1 VIRRFNRYELK
12 YVIHASRIPA
22 LVDDLLYFMEPDPRG
37 DGDGFY
43 RVTSLYYDS
52 PDLAAYRSKVE
63 GLKFR
68 RKLRIRIYPGDDIRS
83 VDKAFVEIKQRYN
96 RTVQKRR
103 LRLPLEDAVA
113 LCAGDLDPHDIEDEM
128 DRAAASEM
136 LYMVRVMQLRPR
148 CVVSY
153 RRRALVGGRYEPGM
167 RLTFDAMLSG
177 RVYALEVNE
186 DARNHL
192 FMPPD
197 WLVMEVKVN
206 ERIPTWT
213 TSVLA
218 RHHCRLQRV
227 SKYCAALED
236 GMHRRGLAWRHK
248 DELCGHSSD
257 DAKRMPLGCKEQ
269 DHG

>member
-22 LVDDLLYFMEPDPRG
+22 LVDDLLYFMEPDAHG

-52 PDLAAYRSKVE
+52 PDLAMYRSKIE

-68 RKLRIRIYPGDDIRS
+68 RKLRVRIYPGDDIRS
-83 VDKAFVEIKQRYN
+83 VTKAFAEIKQRYN
-96 RTVQKRR
+96 RTVQKKRVT
-103 LRLPLEDAVA
+103 LPLADAEA
-113 LCAGDLDPHDIEDEM
+113 LAAGDFDPYDLEDPLDQ
-128 DRAAASEM
+128 AAASEM
-136 LYMVRVMQLRPR
+136 LYMVRAMQLKPR
-148 CVVSY
+148 CIVSY
-153 RRRALVGGRYEPGM
+153 RRRALVGGQYEPGM

-177 RVYALEVNE
+177 RVYALKVNE
-186 DARNHL
+186 DAQNHL
-192 FMPPD
+192 FMPAD

-218 RHHCRLQRV
+218 RHQCRLQRV
-227 SKYCAALED
+227 SKYCVALED
-236 GMHRRGLAWRHK
+236 GMRRRGLAWNLKETRH
-248 DELCGHSSD
+248 G
-257 DAKRMPLGCKEQ
+257 
-269 DHG
+269 

>member
-1 VIRRFNRYELK
+1 MIRRFNRYELK

-22 LVDDLLYFMEPDPRG
+22 LVDDLLYFMEPDAHG

-52 PDLAAYRSKVE
+52 PDLAAYRSKIE

-68 RKLRIRIYPGDDIRS
+68 RKLRVRIYPGDDIRG
-83 VDKAFVEIKQRYN
+83 VTKAFAEIKQRYN
-96 RTVQKRR
+96 RTVQKKRVT
-103 LRLPLEDAVA
+103 LPLEDAEA
-113 LCAGDLDPHDIEDEM
+113 LCAGDLDPYTLEDPL
-128 DRAAASEM
+128 DQAAASEM
-136 LYMVRVMQLRPR
+136 LYMVRAMQLKPR
-148 CVVSY
+148 CIVSY

-167 RLTFDAMLSG
+167 RLTFDALLSG
-177 RVYALEVNE
+177 RVYALKVNE
-186 DARNHL
+186 DAHNHL
-192 FMPPD
+192 FMPAD

-218 RHHCRLQRV
+218 RHQCRLQRV

-236 GMHRRGLAWRHK
+236 GMKRRELAWN
-248 DELCGHSSD
+248 L
-257 DAKRMPLGCKEQ
+257 KEQ
-269 DHG
+269 RHG

>member
-12 YVIHASRIPA
+12 YVIHISRIPA
-22 LVDDLLYFMEPDPRG
+22 MVDDLLHFMEPDAYG
-37 DGDGFY
+37 DADGFY

-52 PDLAAYRSKVE
+52 PDLAMYRSKVE

-68 RKLRIRIYPGDDIRS
+68 RKLRVRIYPGDDIRG
-83 VDKAFVEIKQRYN
+83 VTRAFAEIKQRYN

-103 LRLPLEDAVA
+103 VRLPLADAEA
-113 LCAGDLDPHDIEDEM
+113 LCAGDLDPHDFKDPL
-128 DRAAASEM
+128 DAAAASEM
-136 LYMVRVMQLRPR
+136 LYMVRAMQLRPR
-148 CVVSY
+148 CIVSY
-153 RRRALVGGRYEPGM
+153 RRRALVGGRYDPGM

-177 RVYALEVNE
+177 RVHALTVNE
-186 DARNHL
+186 DAHNHL
-192 FMPPD
+192 FMPPG

-218 RHHCRLQRV
+218 RHQCRLQRV

-236 GMHRRGLAWRHK
+236 GMRRRELAWRHK
-248 DELCGHSSD
+248 
-257 DAKRMPLGCKEQ
+257 EQ
-269 DHG
+269 SHG